1 VELLFKES
9 FARDL
14 KAIKQKSILPR
25 IRQVLEAVAN
35 AEDLRTI
42 PNIRKLNAPGNYYRI
57 RVGEY
62 RLGISVEENQVN
74 FIRCLDRRDIYD
86 TFREHHDPVGDSTSG
101 DRGPA

>member
-14 KAIKQKSILPR
+14 KAIKQKSVLPR
-25 IRQVLEAVAN
+25 IRQVLQAVAN
-35 AEDLRTI
+35 AEDLRSI

-62 RLGISVEENQVN
+62 RLGSVW
-74 FIRCLDRRDIYD
+74 RRIKSPSSDAWIGEIFTD
-86 TFREHHDPVGDSTSG
+86 TFRDHRTVRGNGTAGDK
-101 DRGPA
+101 GPA

>member
-14 KAIKQKSILPR
+14 KAIKQKSVLPR
-25 IRQVLEAVAN
+25 IRQVLQAVAN
-35 AEDLRTI
+35 AEDLRSI

-62 RLGISVEENQVN
+62 RLGISVEEDQVT
-74 FIRCLDRRDIYD
+74 FIRCLDRRDIYRY
-86 TFREHHDPVGDSTSG
+86 FP
-101 DRGPA
+101 